1 MSVRGMTRDRSLLR
15 GLALVLGM
23 AVLVVAQPA
32 RAERLAGPLEAAIH
46 LRALGYDRALKDR
59 AGDTALIAILY
70 DPGSDASVSAADD
83 ISAALVA
90 LSKKM
95 KLQGLPIAVKSIAYK
110 DSWPSGELSKA
121 AAVYVAPGLESHLAD
136 IRTQAARQDVPTL
149 CGDRELAKS
158 GLSIA
163 VYRKGSSPG
172 LTINLV
178 AARAAGMDLDSRLLS
193 IAEVIK

>member
-1 MSVRGMTRDRSLLR
+1 MTSNHSALR
-15 GLALVLGM
+15 GLALVLGI
-23 AVLVVAQPA
+23 AVFVAAKPA
-32 RAERLAGPLEAAIH
+32 RAERLAGPLEAAIQ
-46 LRALGYDRALKDR
+46 LRALGYDRALKSR
-59 AGDTALIAILY
+59 AGDTAVIAILY
-70 DPGSDASVSAADD
+70 DPGSNASVSAADD

-110 DSWPSGELSKA
+110 DSWPSSELSKA
-121 AAVYVAPGLESHLAD
+121 AAVYVTPGLESHISE

-149 CGDRELAKS
+149 CGDRELAKT